1 MNRNFLPNFRTR
13 SAALKLNAFFL
24 IVIFTSLQSSNFGQ
38 TTVLTRT
45 QFSSFP
51 LLKRAKFFE
60 PTISR
65 IAAEEAVDPYLLWT
79 IAYNETRFRPWLSSP
94 AGAEGLMQFI
104 PATAARFNLFNPYQ
118 PEAAIRAAARYV
130 RFLSNRF
137 GGRIDSILAGYNAGE
152 GAVDAFLSGRTVR
165 AGKKIINA
173 SGIKTVGGV
182 PPYRE
187 TIGYVAR
194 GLVIYRLL
202 RERQVFSGATTS
214 GVYPTVVSESV
225 ARVWL
230 RDPEIGING
239 SLLTQIPNWSRLNA
253 DIERQNNFARIQSGV
268 SAVQAN
274 VTANKSVRR
283 DGQNFQTTISSFP
296 VQSVSE
302 DSSRNS
308 TKEEK
313 PIRESSEVYYEP
325 RTGARFETGGG
336 KMERLVE
343 SGELIV
349 GEQMRPAT
357 PTTNRARG
365 TFFGSKTSSPAP
377 KQSSSF
383 R

>member
-1 MNRNFLPNFRTR
+1 MKRFFLPNFRSR
-13 SAALKLNAFFL
+13 SVALKQGAFFL
-24 IVIFTSLQSSNFGQ
+24 IVIFASLQSTNFGQ

-45 QFSSFP
+45 QFSSFSV
-51 LLKRAKFFE
+51 LKRAQIFE

-118 PEAAIRAAARYV
+118 PEPAIRAAARYV

-152 GAVDAFLSGRTVR
+152 GAVDAFLAGKTIRN
-165 AGKKIINA
+165 GKKIINA

-194 GLVIYRLL
+194 GLVVYRLL
-202 RERQVFSGATTS
+202 RERQVFSGATAS
-214 GVYPTVVSESV
+214 SVYPLVVFESV

-230 RDPEIGING
+230 RDPEIGLNG
-239 SLLTQIPNWSRLNA
+239 SLLTQIPNWSYLNA
-253 DIERQNNFARIQSGV
+253 DKLRQNNLATIQS

-274 VTANKSVRR
+274 VAPIKSVRR
-283 DGQNFQTTISSFP
+283 VGQSFQTNVSSLP
-296 VQSVSE
+296 VESVSE
-302 DSSRNS
+302 DSTRNG
-308 TKEEK
+308 TKEER
-313 PIRESSEVYYEP
+313 PNRESSEVYYEP
-325 RTGARFETGGG
+325 RTGARFQTGGG
-336 KMERLVE
+336 KMERLAE
-343 SGELIV
+343 RGELIV
-349 GEQMRPAT
+349 GEQMRSAT
-357 PTTNRARG
+357 ATASRARG
-365 TFFGSKTSSPAP
+365 TFFGSKNSSIAP
-377 KQSSSF
+377 K
-383 R
+383 